1 MSSFE
6 KILDNISMIGVNHHK
21 DDLIANAEINKIYYK
36 NQLDISDLR
45 KKNNHLAFIVSAGP
59 SLVREATME
68 RLKKCLIGNKKKVT
82 IICIDASLIRLLKN
96 DIIPDYCLVLD
107 PHPTRLLRW
116 FGDPL
121 FELHSSSDDYFNR
134 QDLDE
139 NFRKNSIEEN
149 MKNIELINKN
159 AHKINLVPC
168 ISINPMLSERLK
180 IAKFKKYYWWTPLVD
195 NPFNSDSITKN
206 LYKISGKSAMN
217 TGGNVGA
224 ASWIF
229 ANSILNFEKIGVI
242 GMDYSY
248 YKDTKY
254 INTQTY
260 YELLEIARAEKNIKS
275 FFKSSVGLGGK
286 AFFQDPTYFWYC
298 ENLKEIIKKGNK
310 PLYNCSD
317 AGLLRG
323 ENIIEIAIED
333 FFI

>member
-1 MSSFE
+1 
-6 KILDNISMIGVNHHK
+6 
-21 DDLIANAEINKIYYK
+21 
-36 NQLDISDLR
+36 
-45 KKNNHLAFIVSAGP
+45 
-59 SLVREATME
+59 
-68 RLKKCLIGNKKKVT
+68 
-82 IICIDASLIRLLKN
+82 
-96 DIIPDYCLVLD
+96 
-107 PHPTRLLRW
+107 
-116 FGDPL
+116 
-121 FELHSSSDDYFNR
+121 
-134 QDLDE
+134 
-139 NFRKNSIEEN
+139 